1 MNKYLKNLDRIEFVV
16 TMNCTGRCRHCSEGS
31 HFPDKRH
38 IDGAIASYVIEKVTS
53 VYDIR
58 SVMTFGG
65 EPLLYLSDVSAIHKA
80 AKMVGIPRREII
92 TNGFFTNDKE
102 KIASAAYLLADSGVT
117 RVMLSVDA
125 FHQETIPI
133 EPVFYFAECIR
144 ASGVVIELHPAW
156 LVSRED
162 INPYN
167 DRTRQ
172 LLDSFSN
179 RGFDIS
185 DGNVIFP
192 KGNALI
198 HLAAYFNGNDPVTDP
213 YEESSDD
220 IHSLCIGHDG
230 SVLQG
235 NINTDDILDIIK
247 NYEP

>member
-1 MNKYLKNLDRIEFVV
+1 MKDYLKNLDRIEFVV
-16 TMNCTGRCRHCSEGS
+16 TMNCTGRCRHCSEGD
-31 HFPDKRH
+31 HFTDKIH
-38 IDGAIASYVIEKVTS
+38 LDGNIAASAIEKIADI
-53 VYDIR
+53 YDIS

-65 EPLLYLSDVSAIHKA
+65 EPLLCLSDVAAIHKA
-80 AKMVGIPRREII
+80 AKMVGIPQREII
-92 TNGFFTNDKE
+92 TNGFFTKDKE
-102 KIASAAYLLADSGVT
+102 KIASAAHLLADSGVT

-172 LLDSFSN
+172 LLERFSEN
-179 RGFDIS
+179 GFEIS
-185 DGNVIFP
+185 EGNVIFP

-198 HLAAYFNGNDPVTDP
+198 HLAEYFEENATVTDP
-213 YEESSDD
+213 YEESPYD
-220 IHSLCIGHDG
+220 IHSLCISNDG
-230 SVLQG
+230 SVLHG

>member
-1 MNKYLKNLDRIEFVV
+1 MKDYLKNLDRIEFVV
-16 TMNCTGRCRHCSEGS
+16 TMNCTGRCRHCSEGD
-31 HFPDKRH
+31 HFTDKIH
-38 IDGAIASYVIEKVTS
+38 LDGNIAASAIEKIADI
-53 VYDIR
+53 YDIS

-80 AKMVGIPRREII
+80 AKMVGIPQREII
-92 TNGFFTNDKE
+92 TNGFFTKDKE
-102 KIASAAYLLADSGVT
+102 KIASAAHLLADSGVT

-172 LLDSFSN
+172 LLERFSEN
-179 RGFDIS
+179 GFEIS
-185 DGNVIFP
+185 EGNVIFP

-198 HLAAYFNGNDPVTDP
+198 HLAEYFEENAPVTDP
-213 YEESSDD
+213 YEESPYD
-220 IHSLCIGHDG
+220 IHSLCISNDG